1 LFLLSRIKSYAAVPE
16 GPLAPPQFIEQLSH
30 CAKTIARK
38 LLNWRRLSRQA
49 GLIRF
54 TFTQTWGSG
63 LHDRTATNRK
73 ARPMAATVVSELKG
87 INAMTT
93 LKIAEEEILTFD
105 VSDEALEIA
114 GMVTGTTNFTF
125 GGLHF

>member
-1 LFLLSRIKSYAAVPE
+1 
-16 GPLAPPQFIEQLSH
+16 
-30 CAKTIARK
+30 
-38 LLNWRRLSRQA
+38 
-49 GLIRF
+49 
-54 TFTQTWGSG
+54 
-63 LHDRTATNRK
+63 
-73 ARPMAATVVSELKG
+73 MAATVVSELKG

-125 GGLHF
+125 GVCTFEQPGCPPSIDPEPLR